1 MKADDVVSCTPGRP
15 LSTKSIRA
23 FVAGAGAIF
32 DLTSWSGDGDVRS
45 VEAADGSVR
54 IDGQ

>member
-1 MKADDVVSCTPGRP
+1 
-15 LSTKSIRA
+15 LSTKPIRA